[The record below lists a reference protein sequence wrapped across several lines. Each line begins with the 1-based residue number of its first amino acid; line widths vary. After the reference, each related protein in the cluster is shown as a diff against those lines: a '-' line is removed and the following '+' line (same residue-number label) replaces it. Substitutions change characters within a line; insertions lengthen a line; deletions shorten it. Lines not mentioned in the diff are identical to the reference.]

1 MGWQWDWNAVV
12 DALRA
17 FSGVDRPTIEYWL
30 GSLGMTCRH
39 VIDDMSTPLLNG
51 GCVSNISLCYSESF
65 TPLGMQLK
73 LRLTLRLGWV
83 FLVFAR
89 LVVDQSRRL
98 DFLTQFQLRSR
109 PKRIHL
115 IKDGHLPQETGK
127 ETRDFQRICTGFVA
141 QGGQRLGERQRH
153 TARWARHSKD
163 TANDHLVQT
172 CCYYSNNLDNLLSPS
187 NLLKRTSRKM
197 SL

>member
-115 IKDGHLPQETGK
+115 IKDGHLPSPRNREGN
-127 ETRDFQRICTGFVA
+127 
-141 QGGQRLGERQRH
+141 ERFPTNLHGVCRSARA
-153 TARWARHSKD
+153 TSRWAPKAHRMMGK
-163 TANDHLVQT
+163 TQ
-172 CCYYSNNLDNLLSPS
+172 
-187 NLLKRTSRKM
+187 
-197 SL
+197 